1 MTRLNKINNYILDKS
16 IEIQIKLKYFCTS
29 IIQQTLS
36 MCLITKNT
44 LKKQIYGKWEFYLKN
59 TYICVIYDVLHILY

>member
-1 MTRLNKINNYILDKS
+1 MKLKILILIIYLLYIILTRLNKINNYILDKS

-36 MCLITKNT
+36 MCLIIKKKT
-44 LKKQIYGKWEFYLKN
+44 LKNKFMVNGSFI
-59 TYICVIYDVLHILY
+59 

>member
-36 MCLITKNT
+36 MCLIIKKKT
-44 LKKQIYGKWEFYLKN
+44 LKNKFMVNGSFI
-59 TYICVIYDVLHILY
+59 